1 VPPCRTCR
9 DRLTQRRKDAKGKQ
23 NVIGK
28 EVGIGES
35 PNSVD
40 LWLNKRSCIGGSVI
54 LRLPRL
60 LIALALASSIGLQWG
75 VLQTMAWVG
84 MVVTY
89 SQQSSFSE
97 ALAKTFDGNHP
108 CKLCKRVAQGRQ
120 SGKPV
125 GLQPDGKKFEFSY
138 TCLVFIFKAPTRF
151 WEIRSLP
158 IEAERLAEAPLV
170 PPPKTLLG

>member
-1 VPPCRTCR
+1 M
-9 DRLTQRRKDAKGKQ
+9 
-23 NVIGK
+23 
-28 EVGIGES
+28 
-35 PNSVD
+35 D
-40 LWLNKRSCIGGSVI
+40 LSWNNRSSIGGSVI

-75 VLQTMAWVG
+75 VLQTLAWVG

-89 SQQSSFSE
+89 SQQSSFPE
-97 ALAKTFDGNHP
+97 ALAKTFDGDHP
-108 CKLCKRVAQGRQ
+108 CKLCKQVAKGRQ

-125 GLQPDGKKFEFSY
+125 GLQSDGKKFEFSY
-138 TCLVFIFKAPTRF
+138 TYLIFVFKAPTRF

-158 IEAERLAEAPLV
+158 VEAERLAKAPLV